1 MASRS
6 EWRARARGART
17 RARGVGGA
25 AGERGGGK
33 RPIASLICLFHLS
46 SPPLS
51 ARRLV
56 VQAIIEDEK
65 VGLDQLEE
73 ALNAFTEI
81 VQSVDFCSMSKV
93 SGR

>member
-6 EWRARARGART
+6 ECCGAARRAACARARFPRASNSPLFTAGRT
-17 RARGVGGA
+17 
-25 AGERGGGK
+25 
-33 RPIASLICLFHLS
+33 FF
-46 SPPLS
+46 PPT
-51 ARRLV
+51 RRLV

>member
-1 MASRS
+1 LASRS

-33 RPIASLICLFHLS
+33 RPIASLICLFNLS

-81 VQSVDFCSMSKV
+81 IQSVDFCSMSKV